1 MVVRKNVL
9 EFIIALV
16 VVKKKVRL
24 KNNFARLGEKKSDR
38 KIKRNNSYVM
48 LDIEW
53 NISDF
58 ICKEK

>member
-1 MVVRKNVL
+1 MIL
-9 EFIIALV
+9 LPD
-16 VVKKKVRL
+16 
-24 KNNFARLGEKKSDR
+24 LGEKKLSDR
-38 KIKRNNSYVM
+38 KIKQYNSYVK